1 MESWKKLKLGDL
13 FERVTRKNTNLESNN
28 VLTISA
34 QYGLINQEEFF
45 NKSVAGKNLKNYYLL
60 KKGEFAYNKS
70 YSTGYPMGATKMLEK
85 YDEGVVST
93 LYICFRSKSDLV
105 NKEYFKYYFESK
117 QYYDELSK
125 IAQEGARNH
134 GLLNISVDDFFDIQ
148 VILPPINEQEKIV
161 KLIEKVDLIKKSV
174 NKEIEKIEKVKGY
187 YLNKI
192 FSLEAKNIKK
202 IEDIASIY
210 IGLTYTPTYT
220 KAGIPF
226 ISCKNIKNKKIDW
239 SDYNYI
245 SEKEFQMIT
254 DNAKPQK
261 GDILFGRV
269 GTLGKPVILE
279 ENKKICIFVSVGYIR
294 IKDQSKCLNE
304 FLDQWMNSSNF
315 KKILEKKI
323 AGSSQK
329 NLNTGWLKKFEINL
343 PTMEEQV
350 KWSKLLKIYDNY
362 INNLEKKEKEY
373 NNIRKCLMQKLL
385 TGKIRE
391 KI

>member
-1 MESWKKLKLGDL
+1 
-13 FERVTRKNTNLESNN
+13 
-28 VLTISA
+28 
-34 QYGLINQEEFF
+34 
-45 NKSVAGKNLKNYYLL
+45 
-60 KKGEFAYNKS
+60 
-70 YSTGYPMGATKMLEK
+70 
-85 YDEGVVST
+85 
-93 LYICFRSKSDLV
+93 
-105 NKEYFKYYFESK
+105 
-117 QYYDELSK
+117 
-125 IAQEGARNH
+125 
-134 GLLNISVDDFFDIQ
+134 
-148 VILPPINEQEKIV
+148 
-161 KLIEKVDLIKKSV
+161 
-174 NKEIEKIEKVKGY
+174 
-187 YLNKI
+187 
-192 FSLEAKNIKK
+192 
-202 IEDIASIY
+202 
-210 IGLTYTPTYT
+210 
-220 KAGIPF
+220 
-226 ISCKNIKNKKIDW
+226 
-239 SDYNYI
+239 
-245 SEKEFQMIT
+245 MIT

-304 FLDQWMNSSNF
+304 FLAQWMNSSNF

-385 TGKIRE
+385 TGKIRV